1 MPMEEQMRTQRRRF
15 QLLALTIAAGSALA
29 CGSDDIVNET
39 EKSEGGLISTTMD
52 GRVGYL
58 LDELPENV
66 RQRVAAQLIAQ
77 PEAIWQERAR
87 AQVRLMGYRLVFRN
101 FFYDEEEAKGQLPL
115 PPEEKWQISLLGAP
129 ERTTV
134 DGHDLVLI
142 DYRLQSTLLSDADS
156 PAAADNAFAA
166 IGGTWEESFVLPL
179 DPELLLQRT
188 GYACMDES
196 EFPPNSVDGEN
207 VATFYDQECEAG
219 ENECH
224 ITETPEE
231 DCTAALQRSVGSLSV
246 DLHFERLPWDE
257 ALADRVRV
265 GAIAPAGAD
274 LQVIGDGLDNNRIIY
289 RYIGADSCA
298 MAENCVS
305 GLGWRRLLQF
315 DASVKN
321 VGADALHIGDVN
333 YYLEDKDTLLSTHNM
348 FVYSECHEHYHFA
361 HYGSF
366 ELSTDSQRLGN
377 KQAFCLQS
385 TNRYGNNETAPL
397 THDYSSCDYQGIQ
410 AGWGD
415 DYGAGV
421 ECQWIDVTGMADGGP
436 VTARLDF
443 KSNPD
448 RFLCEGTPTLDDA
461 GEPVFED
468 SGFVTGTNQRVDRPS
483 CEFSRGWDSNND
495 ESRSVPMPETGGFV
509 TEACTRGQLGPLRD
523 CGFSAGVESLRE
535 VACPV
540 GSSIQ
545 LRCSVPDGTPP
556 AVVRVCEYSERL
568 GTGVSCVYRDALA
581 NQVLEGGDVLVD
593 VACPEA
599 RDSVEVGGR
608 VALYSAPLLPGDAAQ
623 PSCNPL

>member
-1 MPMEEQMRTQRRRF
+1 MKNLMRTERQSSS
-15 QLLALTIAAGSALA
+15 LLALTLAASAVLGCGPDDNVSPAPAPEGSLIA
-29 CGSDDIVNET
+29 
-39 EKSEGGLISTTMD
+39 TTMD

-58 LDELPENV
+58 LDELPEAL
-66 RQRVAAQLIAQ
+66 RDRVAQQLLAQ
-77 PEAIWQERAR
+77 PESIWQERAR

-101 FFYDEEEAKGQLPL
+101 FFYDEAEAKGQLPL
-115 PPEEKWQISLLGAP
+115 PPEEKWQITLLGAP
-129 ERTTV
+129 ERATV
-134 DGHDLVLI
+134 EGHDLVLI

-156 PAAADNAFAA
+156 PEAADSALGA
-166 IGGTWEESFVLPL
+166 IGGTWEEPFVLPL

-207 VATFYDQECEAG
+207 VATFYDQDCEAG

-224 ITETPEE
+224 ITETPDE
-231 DCTAALQRSVGSLSV
+231 DCSAALTRAVGSLSTN
-246 DLHFERLPWDE
+246 LQFERLPWDP
-257 ALADRVRV
+257 AVADQVRV
-265 GAIAPAGAD
+265 GAIGQSGAD
-274 LQVIGDGLDNNRIIY
+274 LQVIGDGLENNRIIY
-289 RYIGADSCA
+289 RYISADSCA
-298 MAENCVS
+298 MAENCVT

-321 VGADALHIGDVN
+321 VGADALHIGDVD
-333 YYLEDKDTLLSTHNM
+333 YYLEDEDTLLSKHNI

-366 ELSTDSQRLGN
+366 ELATDNQRLGN

-397 THDYSSCDYQGIQ
+397 THDYASCEYQGIQ

-436 VTARLDF
+436 VMAQLDF

-448 RFLCEGTPTLDDA
+448 RFLCEGAPVLDSA

-483 CEFSRGWDSNND
+483 CDFSPGWDSNNL
-495 ESRSVPMPETGGFV
+495 ESRSIPMLQTGGFV
-509 TEACTRGQLGPLRD
+509 IEACTRGQLGPLRD
-523 CGFSAGVESLRE
+523 CGFSAGVGSLSD

-540 GSSIQ
+540 GGSIQ
-545 LRCSVPDGTPP
+545 LRCSVPESSPP
-556 AVVRVCEYSERL
+556 AVVRVCEYSEQL

-581 NQVLEGGDVLVD
+581 NQLIEGSDVLVE
-593 VACPEA
+593 VSCPEA
-599 RDSVEVGGR
+599 RDAVEVGGR
-608 VALYSAPLLPGDAAQ
+608 VSLYGAPAVPGDVTQ
-623 PSCNPL
+623 LSCSPL